1 MKTTPNNQTMK
12 PTDILLS
19 SVNPETPTAMRLR
32 TLMLL
37 AFVVLAFWAAALMP
51 MVFALHGSDGSFDPT
66 ALRAWIDAK
75 PTWMRG
81 AFVAL
86 MLACFIVEFELF
98 GRIVAIPLGR
108 VLFGGNATPRQAAS
122 LRLVVQVSAIALIA
136 VLFAVKPEAFPHP
149 IGWIRFAPLGI
160 ALLALGVS
168 VADCARK
175 R

>member
-1 MKTTPNNQTMK
+1 MKQ
-12 PTDILLS
+12 TDILPS
-19 SVNPETPTAMRLR
+19 SVKPETLPAMRLR
-32 TLMLL
+32 TLMLF

-51 MVFALHGSDGSFDPT
+51 MVFAMHGPDGSFDPA
-66 ALRAWIDAK
+66 ALRTWIDAK

-81 AFVAL
+81 AFVAF
-86 MLACFIVEFELF
+86 MLTCFIVEFDLF

-108 VLFGGNATPRQAAS
+108 VLFGGNATSRQAAF
-122 LRLVVQVSAIALIA
+122 LRLVVQVSAVALIA
-136 VLFAVKPEAFPHP
+136 ILFAVKPEAFPHP